1 MGHWNASLSCSIA
14 ASMQAAR
21 WLQDVKSLLQRDND
35 THLKRPAC
43 TLFYELPHVL
53 GMFACVQ
60 LVWVR

>member
-1 MGHWNASLSCSIA
+1 
-14 ASMQAAR
+14 MQAAR
-21 WLQDVKSLLQRDND
+21 WLQDVKSLLQRDN
-35 THLKRPAC
+35 HLKRPAC